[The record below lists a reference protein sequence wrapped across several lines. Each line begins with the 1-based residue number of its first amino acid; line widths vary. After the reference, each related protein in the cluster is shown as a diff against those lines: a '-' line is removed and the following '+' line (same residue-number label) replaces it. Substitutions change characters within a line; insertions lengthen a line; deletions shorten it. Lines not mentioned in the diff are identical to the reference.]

1 VSVRLRAPSTTPE
14 PVGRPARPASAR
26 VRAAV
31 LIPLAVLAV
40 ATGLRTWRLSFPDQT
55 IADEAYYAGDAENY
69 LGGGV
74 AYTPPAFRTI
84 PQENT
89 WVHPPL
95 GKELIALG
103 VGPLGGRPIGW
114 RLPAAVAGIAG
125 VFLVY
130 LLGLSLWR
138 SPGWAGL
145 AALLVAVDGLHIVM
159 SRLAMLD
166 IFLSA
171 FVTAGFLF
179 VVRALAEG
187 DHPGAWDERFGGRDL
202 LLAGSMFGC
211 AIATK
216 WSGAFPLLVAIAIVV
231 AHRRRLAAPAL
242 SLIAVPVGV
251 YCVVYFP
258 YWLAYGPDILGF
270 VRLQGH
276 MLARQLGTVSPNP
289 LASSPWTWPPM
300 LHPLRAFPSAMGS
313 VPPTAPRI
321 ETVGNPVLWWGFLA
335 SLPLVAVSAI
345 RRRDLAARVA
355 VAGYVSLWMP
365 WLLFGRTE
373 YFYYMTPAVPFM
385 ALAVVSAIRSMP
397 SHGARVGR
405 GVAAAAVV
413 SAAAFAPVWLGL
425 AVPAW
430 WFRAIAWL
438 PGWR

>member
-1 VSVRLRAPSTTPE
+1 VPE
-14 PVGRPARPASAR
+14 PVGSPASRPRLRLRGAL
-26 VRAAV
+26 

-40 ATGLRTWRLSFPDQT
+40 ATGLRTWRLSFPSTT

-69 LGGGV
+69 LGGGI
-74 AYTPPAFRTI
+74 AYTRPAFRTI

-89 WVHPPL
+89 WMHPPL

-103 VGPLGGRPIGW
+103 VGPLGARPVGW
-114 RLPAAVAGIAG
+114 RLPAAAAG
-125 VFLVY
+125 VVGVALVY
-130 LLGLSLWR
+130 ALGLALWG
-138 SPGWAGL
+138 SPGWAAL
-145 AALLVAVDGLHIVM
+145 AALLVAVDGLHVVM

-179 VVRALAEG
+179 VVGAIRYE
-187 DHPGAWDERFGGRDL
+187 HREGAWVDRFGGANL
-202 LLAGSMFGC
+202 LLAGAMFGC

-216 WSGAFPLLVAIAIVV
+216 WSAAFPLAVAFAFVV
-231 AHRRRLAAPAL
+231 AYRRELTAPAL
-242 SLIAVPVGV
+242 SLVAVPVAV
-251 YCVVYFP
+251 YAAAYFP
-258 YWLAYGPDILGF
+258 YWLAYGPDLLGF

-276 MLARQLGTVSPNP
+276 MLARQLGTMSPNP

-321 ETVGNPVLWWGFLA
+321 ETIGNPVLWWGFLA
-335 SLPLVAVSAI
+335 SLPFVVVSAI
-345 RRRDLAARVA
+345 RHGDVAARVT
-355 VAGYVSLWMP
+355 VVGYVSLWMP

-385 ALAVVSAIRSMP
+385 ALAMVSAIRSMP

-413 SAAAFAPVWLGL
+413 SAAAFAPVWLGI